1 MCLCV
6 SLHDIPL
13 GTWKDRFCTMSLMLL
28 SAINKLHVFNKL
40 MSDWPGATG
49 RCVLSDISWRR
60 ALVTGRVGGVVERG
74 SKREG
79 EKETQRLTV
88 SGDSGKVK
96 SLSVWQ
102 DLPIWVPSVFPWNGT
117 GSSSQW
123 EIADV
128 RELTHVQLMKGGR
141 RLVSDWALK
150 IRKRKSGAFLIS
162 ISNKFSVLR
171 IWIVLIWAFRVSTF

>member
-1 MCLCV
+1 MYLCV
-6 SLHDIPL
+6 SLHVISL
-13 GTWKDRFCTMSLMLL
+13 GTCTDRFCTISLLLL

-49 RCVLSDISWRR
+49 RCVLSDISWQR
-60 ALVTGRVGGVVERG
+60 ALVTGRVGRVVEGEGAVGRKK
-74 SKREG
+74 KRET
-79 EKETQRLTV
+79 ERLTV

-96 SLSVWQ
+96 SWSVWQ
-102 DLPIWVPSVFPWNGT
+102 DLPIWDPSVFPWNGT

-128 RELTHVQLMKGGR
+128 RELTHVQLMKEGG

-150 IRKRKSGAFLIS
+150 IRRRKRGAFLYL
-162 ISNKFSVLR
+162 F
-171 IWIVLIWAFRVSTF
+171 WINLVY